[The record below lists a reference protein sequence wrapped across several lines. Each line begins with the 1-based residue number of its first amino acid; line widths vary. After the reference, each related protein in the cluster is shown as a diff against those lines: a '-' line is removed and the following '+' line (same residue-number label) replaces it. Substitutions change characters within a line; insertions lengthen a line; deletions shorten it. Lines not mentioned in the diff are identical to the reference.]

1 MAGVDPRRPAGALIR
16 AVLLVGLV
24 VLVTAGGA
32 GGDLT
37 SIFEY
42 EPEGIEA
49 EPGERVTVDVEVF
62 AGGVAYDIG
71 VDRVNATLAHD
82 PEALTVTD
90 VEPGPWLTQG
100 ESGVAVETDI
110 DDEAGT
116 VQVVQTREPAG
127 EGATGNGTLLTA
139 TVVVAESATPGN
151 YALFYGENSV
161 RMVNDHYQPVFT
173 DSGTLRVTEEGATAD
188 GGGAGRFT
196 LGVAT
201 VIALV
206 VGAAVARRAR
216 RGRE

>member
-1 MAGVDPRRPAGALIR
+1 MPVIDPPRPAGA
-16 AVLLVGLV
+16 VLLVVSLVGLV
-24 VLVTAGGA
+24 TLAPAGGA

-42 EPEGIEA
+42 EPGEQEVT
-49 EPGERVTVDVEVF
+49 PGERVTVDVEMF
-62 AGGVAYDIG
+62 AGGVAYEIG

-82 PEALTVTD
+82 PEALTVTG
-90 VEPGPWLTQG
+90 VEPGPWLAQG
-100 ESGVAVETDI
+100 GANVTVETDI

-116 VQVVQTREPAG
+116 AQVVQTREPTAAG
-127 EGATGNGTLLTA
+127 VTGNGTLLTA
-139 TVVVAESATPGN
+139 TVAVAENATPGN
-151 YALFYGENSV
+151 YTLFYGESNV

-173 DSGTLRVTEEGATAD
+173 DNGTLRVTEEGATAD

-206 VGAAVARRAR
+206 VGAVVARRLRA
-216 RGRE
+216 GRE

>member
-1 MAGVDPRRPAGALIR
+1 MVTLHPRRLAAALTL

-24 VLVTAGGA
+24 TLATAGGA

-42 EPEGIEA
+42 EPGEQA
-49 EPGERVTVDVEVF
+49 VTPGERVTVDVEVF

-82 PEALTVTD
+82 PQALTVTD
-90 VEPGPWLTQG
+90 VEPGPWLAQG
-100 ESGVAVETDI
+100 ETDLTVETDI

-116 VQVVQTREPAG
+116 VQVVQTRDPASG
-127 EGATGNGTLLTA
+127 GVTGNGTLLTA
-139 TVVVAESATPGN
+139 TVAVSGDAAPGNHTLFYAESN
-151 YALFYGENSV
+151 V
-161 RMVNDHYQPVFT
+161 RMVNGHYQPVFT
-173 DSGTLRVTEEGATAD
+173 DNGTLRVSEEGTTAD
-188 GGGAGRFT
+188 GGGAGRFS
-196 LGVAT
+196 LGLAT

-216 RGRE
+216 RGRD

>member
-1 MAGVDPRRPAGALIR
+1 MVTPDPRRLAGALTL

-24 VLVTAGGA
+24 TLATAGGA

-42 EPEGIEA
+42 EPGEQSVT
-49 EPGERVTVDVEVF
+49 PGERVTVDVEVF

-82 PEALTVTD
+82 PQALTVTD
-90 VEPGPWLTQG
+90 VEPGGWLAQG
-100 ESGVAVETDI
+100 ETDLAVQTNI
-110 DDEAGT
+110 DDENGT
-116 VQVVQTREPAG
+116 VQVVQTRDPASG
-127 EGATGNGTLLTA
+127 GVTGNGTLLTV
-139 TVVVAESATPGN
+139 TVAVSGDATPGN
-151 YALFYGENSV
+151 YTLFYGESNV

-173 DSGTLRVTEEGATAD
+173 DNGTLRVSEGRTTAD
-188 GGGAGRFT
+188 GGGTSRFT

-206 VGAAVARRAR
+206 VGAVVARRV
-216 RGRE
+216 RGGRD